1 MQDALRYIPFI
12 RSFVL
17 NALDEGWAT
26 TLIHEQ
32 LTLWAEGIRDWRLHD
47 DTLAFLVDIEEPKK
61 AGALILR
68 LLRTDGAE
76 DAEPADATT
85 FFAEK
90 TVADHHEMNTDWWK
104 GRTTRCA
111 TSPPLAGAK

>member
-1 MQDALRYIPFI
+1 MQGALRSIPII

-26 TLIHEQ
+26 TLLLDQ

-47 DTLAFLVDIEEPKK
+47 DTLAFLVDIEEPEK
-61 AGALILR
+61 AGALLLR

-76 DAEPADATT
+76 DAEPAPATT

-90 TVADHHEMNTDWWK
+90 TVADHHEMNTEWWHQNDPMCNVSTVC
-104 GRTTRCA
+104 R
-111 TSPPLAGAK
+111 S